1 MKKINIPVLFFSIL
15 IAELTGLLSA
25 LLSGNIRGGYNSF
38 IQPPL
43 SPPAIL
49 FPIVWTI
56 LYAAM
61 GIAAYLVWDSVRGTE
76 DERRTAIKFYIA
88 QLIVNFSWS
97 IFFFRFNAY
106 WLSVAIILLLDILV
120 IATSLKFKN
129 INRLAYWLMIPYI
142 IWLLFATYLNIG
154 VAVLN

>member
-1 MKKINIPVLFFSIL
+1 MKKVNIPALFFSIL
-15 IAELTGLLSA
+15 AAELVGLLSA
-25 LLSGNIRGGYNSF
+25 LLSGNITAGYGAF
-38 IQPPL
+38 IKPPL

-61 GIAAYLVWDSVRGTE
+61 GTAAYLVWDSVRGTQE
-76 DERRTAIKFYIA
+76 ERNTALKFYIA
-88 QLIVNFSWS
+88 QLIVNFMWS
-97 IFFFRFNAY
+97 IFFFRFEAY
-106 WLSVAIILLLDILV
+106 WLSVAIIILLDILV
-120 IATSLKFKN
+120 IITTLKFKK

>member
-1 MKKINIPVLFFSIL
+1 MKKVNIPALFISIL

-25 LLSGNIRGGYNSF
+25 LLSGNSRGGYGDF

-61 GIAAYLVWDSVRGTE
+61 GIAAYLVWDSVRGTAE
-76 DERRTAIKFYIA
+76 ERRTAIKFYIA
-88 QLIVNFSWS
+88 QLIVNFTWS
-97 IFFFRFNAY
+97 IFFFRFGAY
-106 WLSVAIILLLDILV
+106 WLSVAIILLLDVLV
-120 IATSLKFKN
+120 IITSLKFKN

>member
-1 MKKINIPVLFFSIL
+1 
-15 IAELTGLLSA
+15 
-25 LLSGNIRGGYNSF
+25 
-38 IQPPL
+38 
-43 SPPAIL
+43 
-49 FPIVWTI
+49 
-56 LYAAM
+56 M
-61 GIAAYLVWDSVRGTE
+61 GIAAYLVWDSVRGTAE
-76 DERRTAIKFYIA
+76 ERRTAIKFYIA
-88 QLIVNFSWS
+88 QLIVNFTWS
-97 IFFFRFNAY
+97 IFFFRFDAY

>member
-1 MKKINIPVLFFSIL
+1 MKKVNIPALFFSII
-15 IAELTGLLSA
+15 IAELVGLLSA
-25 LLSGNIRGGYNSF
+25 LLSGNIRGDYGAF
-38 IQPPL
+38 IKPPL

-61 GIAAYLVWDSVRGTE
+61 GTAAYLVWGSVRGTE
-76 DERRTAIKFYIA
+76 EERCSALKFYIA
-88 QLIVNFSWS
+88 QLIVNFMWS
-97 IFFFRFNAY
+97 IFFFRFDAY
-106 WLSVAIILLLDILV
+106 WLSVVVIVILDILV
-120 IATSLKFKN
+120 IATTLKFKN

-154 VAVLN
+154 VAILN

>member
-1 MKKINIPVLFFSIL
+1 MKKVNIPALFISIL

-25 LLSGNIRGGYNSF
+25 LLSGNIRGGYDDF

-61 GIAAYLVWDSVRGTE
+61 GIAAYLVWDSVRGTAE
-76 DERRTAIKFYIA
+76 ERRTAIKFYIA
-88 QLIVNFSWS
+88 QLIINFTWS
-97 IFFFRFNAY
+97 IFFFRFDAY
-106 WLSVAIILLLDILV
+106 WLSVAIILLLDVLV
-120 IATSLKFKN
+120 IITSLKFKN